1 MSGVD
6 ENVDLLDN
14 LPKSRFSI
22 NSTFHTNI
30 AKLDKNCSIIPK
42 LTLGNTDISTHP
54 RDRRICC
61 RLSYTTY
68 NDIRK
73 Q

>member
-30 AKLDKNCSIIPK
+30 AKLDKNCSIIPQ
-42 LTLGNTDISTHP
+42 LTLGNTGDISTVSDP
-54 RDRRICC
+54 SPQDPYRCLFLTRW
-61 RLSYTTY
+61 
-68 NDIRK
+68 
-73 Q
+73 